1 MHRYLVGDMLVCML
15 VSRRVY
21 NREQTPKLEF
31 LVAPDHKKKQNQ
43 RWFLF
48 DPGTIGG
55 RMAHPRAVA
64 NLFRI
69 GAFTNPPSA
78 IRLHRH
84 LGERDGRDGGLGLA
98 QQHELYSYH
107 MIAQVARFTSNKT
120 RSQKFGQLSQF

>member
-15 VSRRVY
+15 VSRRLY

-31 LVAPDHKKKQNQ
+31 LVAPDHKKNKINTV
-43 RWFLF
+43 FPSKSTLTLF

-55 RMAHPRAVA
+55 CMAHPRAVA

-69 GAFTNPPSA
+69 GAFTNPPAA

-84 LGERDGRDGGLGLA
+84 LGAGREGRGAWIGPA
-98 QQHELYSYH
+98 
-107 MIAQVARFTSNKT
+107 T
-120 RSQKFGQLSQF
+120 